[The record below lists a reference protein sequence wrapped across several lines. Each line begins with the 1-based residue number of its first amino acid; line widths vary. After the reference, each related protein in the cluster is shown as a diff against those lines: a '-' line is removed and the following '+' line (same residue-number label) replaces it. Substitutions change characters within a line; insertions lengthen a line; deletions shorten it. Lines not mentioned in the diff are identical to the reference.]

1 MSIANGQLLDL
12 ANQCLQGLDAVQPT
26 VEKSKA
32 LSTRLDY
39 MRTVNGLLRQAKTN
53 KRGLLEVLQDTARP
67 STFYKRVAALRY
79 FCFVRMDSL
88 LDDLR
93 RLVGEVA
100 VDGLAVQFS
109 ELLHQ
114 VQVLVCLQ
122 QQGMTQERRRR
133 RSKRQ
138 ALAGLPFDWRT
149 LLYQRGCAGKY
160 GLALLVSALTG
171 ARPYE
176 LVSGVEIWRQ
186 HDETLRQD
194 VIHFKLMG
202 AKVKAQQGQPE
213 RVISYA
219 STDSNPLVVALVELL
234 RNDLVEGRLFAQI
247 ENAANFTVEI
257 RRLAKS
263 LWPEHRQ
270 TVTAYCFRHQ
280 WSADLKAAGDA
291 DAVSRG
297 LGHVSAKTRRY
308 YGTAGQSR
316 SADQLRPVHI
326 DAARPIKGLN
336 VMVPV
341 TSLGSIRP

>member
-26 VEKSKA
+26 EEKSKA
-32 LSTRLDY
+32 LATRLDY
-39 MRTVNGLLRQAKTN
+39 VRTVNGLLRQAKTN
-53 KRGLLEVLQDTARP
+53 ERGLLEVMQDTGRP
-67 STFYKRVAALRY
+67 STFYKRLAALRY
-79 FCFVRMDSL
+79 FCFVRMDAL
-88 LDDLR
+88 LVDLR
-93 RLVGEVA
+93 RFVGEGT

-109 ELLHQ
+109 ELLQQ

-122 QQGMTQERRRR
+122 QQGMTKERRKK

-138 ALAGLPFDWRT
+138 ALTGLPSDWRT
-149 LLYQRGCAGKY
+149 LLCRRGGAGKY
-160 GLALLVSALTG
+160 GQALLVSSLTG
-171 ARPYE
+171 ARPNE
-176 LVSGVEIWRQ
+176 LFSGVEILQQ
-186 HDETLRQD
+186 HDEVLRQD

-202 AKVKAQQGQPE
+202 AKVKDKQGQPV

-219 STDSNPLVVALVELL
+219 SNDSNPLVVALVELL
-234 RNDLVEGRLFAQI
+234 RRDSIKGRLFVQI

-263 LWPEHRQ
+263 LWPKHRQ
-270 TVTAYCFRHQ
+270 AVTAYCFRHQ
-280 WSADLKAAGDA
+280 WSADLKAAGDG

-297 LGHVSAKTRRY
+297 LGHMSAKTRRH

-316 SADQLRPVHI
+316 SSDRLRPVHI

-336 VMVPV
+336 MMVPV
-341 TSLGSIRP
+341 TSLGSSRP